1 MDQGARSITARW
13 NRPALDTSEWRSDL
27 LLYRELGVQ
36 SGPTTSSDLLI
47 TTSLGLVDDLVAD
60 MAADMAAEMAT
71 DTVEKQPGEWLE
83 NLSKDLVAVQVE
95 APEVEQG

>member
-1 MDQGARSITARW
+1 MDQGAQSTTARW
-13 NRPALDTSEWRSDL
+13 NRPALDTLEWRSDL
-27 LLYRELGVQ
+27 LLYRGLGVR

-60 MAADMAAEMAT
+60 MAADMAA
-71 DTVEKQPGEWLE
+71 DTVEKQTGERLE